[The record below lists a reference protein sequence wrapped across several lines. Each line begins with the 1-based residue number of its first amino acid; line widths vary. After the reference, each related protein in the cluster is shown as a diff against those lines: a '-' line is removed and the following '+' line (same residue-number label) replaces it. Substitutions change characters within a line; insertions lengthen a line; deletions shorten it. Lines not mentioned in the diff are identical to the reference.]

1 MDSDLRASLIASV
14 AAAALSALVGAVA
27 GVPFLAILLRAGAGG
42 LAFGALVYGAIALL
56 RRFTPGLI
64 DEGASGEAVG
74 PAEAE
79 EGPEPGSSVNIV
91 LPAEGPGF
99 DGRGED
105 AFGTEHG
112 AEAGPEAAGGLEELP
127 AAPRGAAGAAED
139 PGGYEFAA
147 GSLVD
152 AEDAEPVGARA
163 AAGASPGPAE
173 SFDELDVLPDLESLS
188 DSFEAAATRSM
199 TRGAD
204 DDEGARRPRPTSSGG
219 DRNSD
224 PAVLAQA
231 VRTLLKRDEK
241 G

>member
-1 MDSDLRASLIASV
+1 MDSDLRASLIASA
-14 AAAALSALVGAVA
+14 AAAALSALVGAIA

-42 LAFGALVYGAIALL
+42 LAFGAFVYGAIALL
-56 RRFTPGLI
+56 RRFTPGLVE
-64 DEGASGEAVG
+64 EGASGESVG
-74 PAEAE
+74 HA
-79 EGPEPGSSVNIV
+79 GPEEEPAPGSSVNIV
-91 LPAEGPGF
+91 LPAEGPGAEE
-99 DGRGED
+99 RGDE
-105 AFGTEHG
+105 AFGADHG
-112 AEAGPEAAGGLEELP
+112 AEVGLDADSGLEELP
-127 AAPRGAAGAAED
+127 EAPRRAVRAPED
-139 PGGYEFAA
+139 SGGYEFAA

-163 AAGASPGPAE
+163 AVGASPGPAE

-199 TRGAD
+199 TRGSD
-204 DDEGARRPRPTSSGG
+204 DDEGARRPRPQGSGG